1 MMLELDFT
9 QTLGSHCLQIRET
22 LPSSGI
28 TAIFGVSGA
37 GKTSLIN
44 AISGLTRPQAGRIVL
59 NGRVLNDT
67 AQRICL
73 APEQRRIGYVFQDA
87 RLFPHYKVR
96 GNLQYGMAKSMVS
109 QFDKLVELLG
119 IAPLLDRLPGR
130 LSGGEK
136 QRVAIG
142 RALLTAPELLLLD
155 EPLASLDIPRKRE
168 LLPYLQRLAQ
178 EIHIPMLYVSHSLD
192 EIQHLADRVL
202 VLEAG
207 KVKAFGPLEEVW
219 SSSVMHPW
227 LPAEQQSTILSAT
240 IAAQHPQYAMTAL
253 TLGDQMLWVNRL
265 ERPAGDTARIRI
277 QASDV
282 SLVLAQP
289 SATSIRNILRA
300 EVVQCLEVNGQIEV
314 QLRVS
319 GHPLWAR
326 ISPWARDDL
335 AIAPGQQ
342 VAAQIKSVPSAA
354 RSQQLTVD
362 KLGDAGGLIVADDHV
377 GAGFDLVHRIA
388 HRHPGACCFQ
398 HTQIVVVIAEGH
410 HILHRQPLVSDPLRQ
425 AFAFAV
431 AGAGNIHLV
440 VPRPFARQAQR
451 LADLLRK
458 ALQTG
463 NVIVGEGEF
472 PYRLDLADRL
482 RQRVDLAEDRAL
494 ILR

>member
-300 EVVQCLEVNGQIEV
+300 EVVQCLVVNGQIEV

-342 VAAQIKSVPSAA
+342 VFAQIKSVSIAA
-354 RSQQLTVD
+354 
-362 KLGDAGGLIVADDHV
+362 
-377 GAGFDLVHRIA
+377 
-388 HRHPGACCFQ
+388 
-398 HTQIVVVIAEGH
+398 
-410 HILHRQPLVSDPLRQ
+410 
-425 AFAFAV
+425 
-431 AGAGNIHLV
+431 
-440 VPRPFARQAQR
+440 
-451 LADLLRK
+451 
-458 ALQTG
+458 
-463 NVIVGEGEF
+463 
-472 PYRLDLADRL
+472 
-482 RQRVDLAEDRAL
+482 
-494 ILR
+494 